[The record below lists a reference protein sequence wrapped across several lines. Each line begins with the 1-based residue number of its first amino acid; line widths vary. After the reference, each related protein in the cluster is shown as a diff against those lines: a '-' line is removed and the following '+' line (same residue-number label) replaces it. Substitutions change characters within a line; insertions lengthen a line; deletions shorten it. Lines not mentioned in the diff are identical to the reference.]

1 MSKELKCKCNNCFQ
15 LTPMMLTY
23 TICRD
28 CWQQL
33 KDSEPVK
40 FPLSDDISTKGGKTD
55 ANNNN
60 CEEVSD

>member
-1 MSKELKCKCNNCFQ
+1 MSQELKCKCNNCFQ
-15 LTPMMLTY
+15 LTPMRLTY

-40 FPLSDDISTKGGKTD
+40 LPPLDDNSIKGGKTD
-55 ANNNN
+55 ANNNYG
-60 CEEVSD
+60 EEASD